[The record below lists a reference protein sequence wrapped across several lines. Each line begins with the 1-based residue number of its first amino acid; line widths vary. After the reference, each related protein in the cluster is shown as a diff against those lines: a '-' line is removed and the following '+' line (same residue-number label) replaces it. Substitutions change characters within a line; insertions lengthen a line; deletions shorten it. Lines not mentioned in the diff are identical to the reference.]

1 MNRKEKDQNREKV
14 SKRGQTRTSKIFTL
28 RREQAAHCRRKMMAP
43 KMAPPSTSKSTFRT
57 CKRTKNQ
64 NRNTRRRKYA
74 VAMNQ
79 NQKKDASF
87 FPTSIQKKQL
97 LTVQNRHFTER
108 SKPTSKHTP
117 HTQCPKHHKQPEC
130 SRKEKRAAQ
139 PTTQT
144 CSGQPVR
151 KEAR

>member
-1 MNRKEKDQNREKV
+1 
-14 SKRGQTRTSKIFTL
+14 
-28 RREQAAHCRRKMMAP
+28 MAP

-87 FPTSIQKKQL
+87 FPTTIQKKQL

-117 HTQCPKHHKQPEC
+117 HTQCPKHHKHPEC

-151 KEAR
+151 KEARYSITREAKNGSSKLLNNNSCQHKNSPKQKPEKTSTK